1 MTLTTAVIDHEV
13 KRDGHSLPET
23 THGWA
28 ELVLSGALSDVASAY
43 YGSGHEWQSPIYG
56 SV

>member
-1 MTLTTAVIDHEV
+1 MTLTAAVIDDDV
-13 KRDGHSLPET
+13 KRDGHSLAET

-43 YGSGHEWQSPIYG
+43 YGSGHEWHSPIYG
-56 SV
+56 SI